1 MGSSRPSQ
9 LTQPGFLPGVS
20 EGEGGRALLT
30 ATSSASAGQTLGA
43 QKRPRVESSAAVMRT
58 LSEVRARIVW
68 ILKLF
73 SERQH

>member
-43 QKRPRVESSAAVMRT
+43 QKRPRVESSAAVC
-58 LSEVRARIVW
+58 EI
-68 ILKLF
+68 
-73 SERQH
+73 